1 MYKIF
6 NRTGVCLF
14 TSWRKSF
21 PHSRFVYLSHK
32 QDCTWGMK
40 QKQGLPS
47 SVHTVKFFHETTKS
61 TEHSQA
67 TSSVLCSLP
76 QVCEPREVHVWIGGQ
91 LLFLETHSPVDA
103 LCSLGMEPA
112 ASCLLFP
119 LMLAAAPCS
128 PLTAMLIIHITA
140 RRAILGESA
149 QSAKKPWALYW
160 NTHLCSEQAGAAPQ
174 IPNPQFCLGPHYLTV
189 QKAGPYSPI
198 HYQ

>member
-1 MYKIF
+1 MSTPVSKPSQWLKLVLERSQRVVYKIF

-47 SVHTVKFFHETTKS
+47 SVNRVKLLHESIKS

-67 TSSVLCSLP
+67 TSLVLPSLT
-76 QVCEPREVHVWIGGQ
+76 QVYEPREVHVWIGDQ

-103 LCSLGMEPA
+103 QRSLGLGPA
-112 ASCLLFP
+112 ASSLLFP
-119 LMLAAAPCS
+119 QCWQQHLVPC
-128 PLTAMLIIHITA
+128 
-140 RRAILGESA
+140 
-149 QSAKKPWALYW
+149 
-160 NTHLCSEQAGAAPQ
+160 
-174 IPNPQFCLGPHYLTV
+174 
-189 QKAGPYSPI
+189 
-198 HYQ
+198 